1 MNPLKLI
8 YSSLYYD
15 FKKRG
20 NTDNAR
26 ANGTLVSTIS
36 IFLLLFSGFLLSIIY
51 ITNFE
56 QKATQFLIYI
66 FNDKTV
72 VKGLSQLFLVL
83 AFAIIYIIIKYTI
96 GTENAYHKTIE
107 EFNLL
112 TIEQQ
117 KRIKKRA
124 NPYIITPMILFIITM
139 IILMNK

>member
-20 NTDNAR
+20 NTDNTR
-26 ANGTLVSTIS
+26 ANGTLISTIS
-36 IFLLLFSGFLLSIIY
+36 IFLLLFSGFLLGIIY
-51 ITNFE
+51 IPNFE
-56 QKATQFLIYI
+56 QKATQFLIHI

-83 AFAIIYIIIKYTI
+83 AFGIIYIIIKYTI
-96 GTENAYHKTIE
+96 GTENAYRKIIE

-112 TIEQQ
+112 TVEQQ

-124 NPYIITPMILFIITM
+124 NPYILTPIILFIITM